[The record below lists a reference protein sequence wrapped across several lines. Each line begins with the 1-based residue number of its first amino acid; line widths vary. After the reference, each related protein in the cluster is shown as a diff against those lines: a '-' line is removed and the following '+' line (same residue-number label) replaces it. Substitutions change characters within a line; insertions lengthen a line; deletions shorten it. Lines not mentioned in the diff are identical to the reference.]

1 MKIEN
6 VKEFLFSVVS
16 GRMNVSWLINWSHY
30 YMPGAASSTNLY
42 CSRKAGGTAATI
54 YTCIYYVLSS
64 QERSIKRRRQQHEFP
79 QADIRI
85 QRWTIEENIGYQRN
99 IYFQIKR
106 GIFRLCFVQF
116 LLFFYCLANALFVW
130 YKIHSFAWYK
140 KVIT

>member
-1 MKIEN
+1 MYWSLSKWESKN

-30 YMPGAASSTNLY
+30 YMPGAASSTNIY

-116 LLFFYCLANALFVW
+116 LLFLLLFGECF
-130 YKIHSFAWYK
+130 IRL
-140 KVIT
+140 I